1 MFKCIVGIMI
11 GVAFLICAASAASYT
26 NDFLNSSVVVSG
38 RVVGLD
44 NGRNHPLI
52 EFVTQKGEHI
62 SRIQSGFIPALNMDD
77 YVPIRYR
84 PDAPLQTARLDYFLP
99 IWGPVL
105 VLVFF
110 GLAFSVGSIVTFILT
125 KTSKKSRERI

>member
-1 MFKCIVGIMI
+1 MLKCIVGVVI
-11 GVAFLICAASAASYT
+11 GVIFLICAASVASYT

-44 NGRNHPLI
+44 NGPNHPEI
-52 EFVTQKGEHI
+52 EFVTLKGERI
-62 SRIQSGFIPALNMDD
+62 SRTQSGFIPPLEMGDRVA
-77 YVPIRYR
+77 IRYR
-84 PDAPLQTARLDYFLP
+84 PDAPLQTARLDYFGP

-105 VLVFF
+105 ILVFF

-125 KTSKKSRERI
+125 KPSDSGKRI